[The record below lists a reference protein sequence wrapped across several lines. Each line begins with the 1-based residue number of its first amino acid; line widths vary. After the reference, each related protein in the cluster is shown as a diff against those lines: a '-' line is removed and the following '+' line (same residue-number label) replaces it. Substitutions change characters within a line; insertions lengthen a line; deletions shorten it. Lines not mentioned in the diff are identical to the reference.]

1 MDPNPT
7 PSPEST
13 PPKSWLDG
21 LQQESWQ
28 LELLISGF
36 SIFLLI
42 GGWEWVKD
50 LEYEMLLRQQG
61 ADSFLEISALY
72 YVMRTAYATLIA
84 CLLFHVLL
92 RGVWI
97 AAIGL
102 RSISGDIDYDNLRYQ
117 DRFNRFLH
125 RRMGSFD
132 DYLTR
137 LERYCSVLFSVAF
150 LLLFC
155 FLSLAS
161 YSVVFNAVTYVLT
174 EIFGEG
180 TYDEPL
186 TEIVQLLMTVLG
198 LIYFFDFAT
207 LGLLKRSKW
216 LAKPY
221 FFLYRFM
228 GWLSLAR
235 LYRPLYHNLIDN
247 RFGRKLAVVLPV
259 MIAAILVIVSFKQV
273 DETYIPSRITNSTQW
288 NYHNFYDDQAISLR
302 YQMWNMSLASKYVR
316 DDYVEAFLPYIPVN
330 NDETLKMIDP
340 DMVPA
345 NFTGPRLEGAFNIGQ
360 NHNPAADSDRLL
372 AAFREL
378 HHLYLNDSLLTIEP
392 RFHRHPTRRQLGL
405 LYMIPVHDLPPG
417 EHRLRADTRMY
428 MANETKYREGT
439 TILFYQ

>member
-50 LEYEMLLRQQG
+50 LEYDLLLRQQG
-61 ADSFLEISALY
+61 SDGFFEFSALY
-72 YVMRTAYATLIA
+72 HVMRTAYATLIA

-102 RSISGDIDYDNLRYQ
+102 RSISGDIDYGALRYQ
-117 DRFNRFLH
+117 DKFNRFLH
-125 RRMGSFD
+125 HRMGSFD

-137 LERYCSVLFSVAF
+137 LERYCSVLFSLAF

-161 YSVVFNAVTYVLT
+161 YSVVFNAMTYFFT
-174 EIFGEG
+174 EILGEG

-186 TEIVQLLMTVLG
+186 TEGVQMLMTVVG

-228 GWLSLAR
+228 GWISLAR

-247 RFGRKLAVVLPV
+247 RFGRKLAVALPV
-259 MIAAILVIVSFKQV
+259 VIVAILMIVSLKQV
-273 DETYIPSRITNSTQW
+273 DETYLPSRLTDSTQW
-288 NYHNFYDDQAISLR
+288 NYHNFYDDQTTDVSK
-302 YQMWNMSLASKYVR
+302 QSWSMSLASKYVR
-316 DDYVEAFLPYIPVN
+316 DDYVEAFFPYIPVN
-330 NDETLKMIDP
+330 HDELLELIDP
-340 DMVPA
+340 GMAPA
-345 NFTGPRLEGAFNIGQ
+345 NFTGLRLDGAFTVGQ
-360 NHNPAADSDRLL
+360 NHNPDADSDRLL

-378 HHLYLNDSLLTIEP
+378 HHLYLNDSLITVEP
-392 RFHRHPTRRQLGL
+392 RFHLHPKRRQTGL
-405 LYMIPVHDLPPG
+405 LYMIPVHDLPHG
-417 EHRLRADTRMY
+417 EHRLRADLRMFLISE
-428 MANETKYREGT
+428 AKYRSGT
-439 TILFYQ
+439 TILFYK